1 VSACL
6 FKALLHL
13 AFKELCLGLVYSYKM
28 LDSPQRLDTTITKEA
43 YINKA
48 NKLMGLLHT
57 LARQKLTISKGQMR
71 T

>member
-6 FKALLHL
+6 FEAFLHL

-48 NKLMGLLHT
+48 NKLMGLLHI
-57 LARQKLTISKGQMR
+57 LARQKTNNI
-71 T
+71 